1 MSAGAGA
8 LLAYRDDGPLARA
21 LGRALGA
28 AVRLPAPVL
37 VLLGALPLLVLAVAE
52 GQAADRLAVA
62 GALAWLVLLAGVAG
76 GRPHGGR
83 VGWIVPCLLRL
94 AEYGALLW
102 FATLAG
108 SSAVPAAYALLAALA
123 FRHYDIVYRL
133 RYQGT
138 APPRWLGLLAA
149 GWEGRLV
156 LAFAFVGLSVLPTAF
171 FVAAALLGVV
181 FAVESAVG
189 WLRFERAERPA
200 VYADD
205 EDELE

>member
-1 MSAGAGA
+1 MSGAAA
-8 LLAYRDDGPLARA
+8 LLAYRDDGPLAGA

-28 AVRLPAPVL
+28 VVRLPAPVL
-37 VLLGALPLLVLAVAE
+37 VVLGALPLGALAAAPGE
-52 GQAADRLAVA
+52 EADRLAVA
-62 GALAWLVLLAGVAG
+62 GALAWFVLLAGAAG

-83 VGWIVPCLLRL
+83 LGWLVPCLLRL
-94 AEYGALLW
+94 AEYGTLLW

-133 RYQGT
+133 RYQGV
-138 APPRWLGLLAA
+138 APPPWLGLLAA
-149 GWEGRLV
+149 GWEGRLL
-156 LAFAFVGLSVLPTAF
+156 LAFAFLVLSLLPTAF
-171 FVAAALLGVV
+171 FAAAALLGVV
-181 FAVESAVG
+181 FAVESAAG

-205 EDELE
+205 EDELG